1 MPRLKSGE
9 DKHIDRINHLVLTAK
24 TSEYGSK
31 EYKDSFHEL
40 LEIFKPLL
48 LSICHKWS
56 RYFNDD
62 SHSLKKF
69 DELMADAQYWFMK
82 YTLEKYEIDGVAT
95 FNTFIKKHIDQ
106 RIRYI
111 YETELG
117 YRKKNIFPDTNKFDD
132 DDDPYESVAYKYSS
146 NISTEAHMDDAMA
159 DAEISEAR
167 VQLANRVREL
177 SNSYI
182 LNDREKEIFREI
194 VCNGITHEEMSRRLN
209 ISRTR
214 VTQILKKAKT
224 KMYDAINKDEK
235 SWKLIITADI
245 DFEEK

>member
-9 DKHIDRINHLVLTAK
+9 DKHIDKINHLVLIAK
-24 TSEYGSK
+24 TSDSGSD
-31 EYKDSFHEL
+31 EYKSSFNEL
-40 LEIFKPLL
+40 LEIFQPLL
-48 LSICHKWS
+48 YSVCYKWA
-56 RYFNDD
+56 RYFNDT
-62 SHSLKKF
+62 SHKLKTI

-117 YRKKNIFPDTNKFDD
+117 YRKKNVFPDTSKLENDE
-132 DDDPYESVAYKYSS
+132 DDPLELVVRKYSDV
-146 NISTEAHMDDAMA
+146 NDVHMDNNIADKEIA
-159 DAEISEAR
+159 DAR
-167 VQLANRVREL
+167 MQLAHRVIEL
-177 SNSYI
+177 SDSYI
-182 LNDREKEIFREI
+182 LNDRERTIFKEI
-194 VCNGITHEEMSRRLN
+194 VYNGITHEEMSRKLN

-214 VTQILKKAKT
+214 VTQILKRAKA
-224 KMYDAINKDEK
+224 KMYDAINRDEK

-245 DFEEK
+245 DFEEN